1 MTRHNPAQI
10 LVVEDDPVYQRYLIS
25 LLEREGYRVS
35 AVFEAEAALQAVRH
49 DPPDLIVVDVE
60 LPGMSGLEL
69 LNRVKETDEVPVVI
83 VSGHDTEP
91 ERVIGLDLGAD
102 DYIVKPFL
110 PREFAARVRSALRR
124 AASDPPGGR
133 VLRFGDLEIRLA
145 AREVY
150 LAGKPVA
157 LTRREFDLL
166 VYLATRQD
174 EVVDRPTLL
183 QEVWGSSDEWQ
194 DSATVTEHV
203 RRIRHKIEADPANP
217 RWIRAVRNVGYR
229 FSAEEA

>member
-1 MTRHNPAQI
+1 MTAARSAHV
-10 LVVEDDPVYQRYLIS
+10 LVVEDDAVYQRYLVS
-25 LLEREGYRVS
+25 LLEREGHRVS
-35 AVFEAEAALQAVRH
+35 AVFEAEDALRALADDRA
-49 DPPDLIVVDVE
+49 DLIVVDIE

-69 LNRVKETDEVPVVI
+69 LNRVKAGPGVPVMI

-91 ERVIGLDLGAD
+91 DRVIGLDLGAD

-124 AASDPPGGR
+124 AGPEGAGGR
-133 VLRFGDLEIRLA
+133 VLRYDDLEIRPA
-145 AREVY
+145 ARTVC

-166 VYLATRQD
+166 LYLASRPGEVIDRQQ
-174 EVVDRPTLL
+174 LL
-183 QEVWGSSDEWQ
+183 QQVWRSSDEWQ

-203 RRIRHKIEADPANP
+203 RRIRHKIEADPTKP
-217 RWIRAVRNVGYR
+217 RWIRAVRNVGYA
-229 FSAEEA
+229 FHPG

>member
-1 MTRHNPAQI
+1 MTAPPAHI
-10 LVVEDDPVYQRYLIS
+10 LVVEDDAVYQRYLVS
-25 LLEREGYRVS
+25 LLEREQYRVS
-35 AVFEAEAALQAVRH
+35 AVFEAEEALRVLAR

-69 LNRVKETDEVPVVI
+69 LNRVRATEPVPVPVVI
-83 VSGHDTEP
+83 VSGHDSEP
-91 ERVIGLDLGAD
+91 DRVIGLDLGAD

-124 AASDPPGGR
+124 STADGLR
-133 VLRFGDLEIRLA
+133 VVRHGDLEIRPA
-145 AREVY
+145 SREVT
-150 LAGKPVA
+150 LAGSPVA

-166 VYLATRQD
+166 CYLASRPG
-174 EVVDRPTLL
+174 EVVDRQHLL

-217 RWIRAVRNVGYR
+217 RWIQSVRNVGYR
-229 FSAEEA
+229 FNP

>member
-1 MTRHNPAQI
+1 MSPSAAHI
-10 LVVEDDPVYQRYLIS
+10 LVVEDDATYQRYLVS
-25 LLEREGYRVS
+25 LLEREGHRVT
-35 AVFEAEAALQAVRH
+35 AVFEAEEALRAIAVDR
-49 DPPDLIVVDVE
+49 PDLIVVDVE

-69 LNRVKETDEVPVVI
+69 LNRVKAGPGVPVMI
-83 VSGHDTEP
+83 VSGHDSEP
-91 ERVIGLDLGAD
+91 DRVIGLDLGAD

-124 AASDPPGGR
+124 AAGDGPGGR
-133 VLRFGDLEIRLA
+133 VVRFGDLEIRPA
-145 AREVY
+145 SREVC

-166 VYLATRQD
+166 LYLASRPGEVIDRQH
-174 EVVDRPTLL
+174 LL

-217 RWIRAVRNVGYR
+217 RWIRAVRNVGYS
-229 FSAEEA
+229 FNPG

>member
-1 MTRHNPAQI
+1 MNAPPAHI
-10 LVVEDDPVYQRYLIS
+10 LVVEDDAVYQRYLVS

-35 AVFEAEAALQAVRH
+35 AVFEAEEALRVLAKDV
-49 DPPDLIVVDVE
+49 PDLIVADVE

-69 LNRVKETDEVPVVI
+69 LNRVKATASVPVVI

-91 ERVIGLDLGAD
+91 DRVIGLDLGAD

-124 AASDPPGGR
+124 SATDGTRAVRHGE
-133 VLRFGDLEIRLA
+133 LEIHPASRQ
-145 AREVY
+145 VN
-150 LAGKPVA
+150 LAGNPLT

-166 VYLATRQD
+166 LYLASRPG
-174 EVVDRPTLL
+174 EVVDRQQLL

-217 RWIRAVRNVGYR
+217 RWIHSVRNVGYR
-229 FSAEEA
+229 FNP